1 MASNGDAECV
11 RACLFIC
18 NATEARPMPE
28 QGRHK
33 GGAEGANAPSIF
45 GRLYHPSQIF
55 EESIKFATGALD

>member
-28 QGRHK
+28 HMWV
-33 GGAEGANAPSIF
+33 GGCPNPNKIEQYLKSTFLN
-45 GRLYHPSQIF
+45 LYAHV
-55 EESIKFATGALD
+55 KTK